1 MRLVLHGLSALP
13 VLLSSYRIDQN
24 QRGDH
29 KVLHDCIS
37 DKAALAYLEHT
48 LPQIKQPYWL
58 SAPTWRPSREDCHI
72 VSTAYAYPAGSF
84 YQVTTGIFAASP
96 ELCFVQLGARV
107 SRIELILYGSALC
120 STFVIDP
127 TAHGGLG
134 TRRPLTSK
142 QKIAKFIA
150 QNSHLTGIAP
160 ARRVLPFLV
169 DGAASPPEIFL
180 QMVLLLPH
188 FLGGFGLPGCETNHR
203 LLLSPRARS
212 IARRNTLV
220 PDCCWPEKRLAV
232 EYDSNAEH
240 LTSQQITLDATKRL
254 ALEKEKFRVV
264 TVTNQQLADPGHMAG
279 IAREIA
285 RRLEIR
291 LRIRS
296 QRFPQRQAELY
307 RRGWSLDGLFNPA
320 WLHPAP
326 ALTPADLA
334 ALPAPSFPSEA

>member
-13 VLLSSYRIDQN
+13 VLLSSYRIDQR

-29 KVLHDCIS
+29 KVLHDCIP

-58 SAPTWRPSREDCHI
+58 SAPTWRAPREDCHI

-84 YQVTTGIFAASP
+84 YQVATGIFAASP

-107 SRIELILYGSALC
+107 SCIELILYGSALC
-120 STFVIDP
+120 GTFVIDP

-142 QKIAKFIA
+142 QNIAKFIA
-150 QNSHLTGIAP
+150 QNSHLTGIAN

-169 DGAASPPEIFL
+169 DRAASPPEIFL

-188 FLGGFGLPGCETNHR
+188 FLGGYGLPRCEANYSLT
-203 LLLSPRARS
+203 LSPQARA
-212 IARRNTLV
+212 IARHATLV
-220 PDCCWPEKRLAV
+220 PDCCWPDKRLAV

-240 LTSQQITLDATKRL
+240 LTSRQITLDATKRL
-254 ALEKEKFRVV
+254 ALGKEEFHVV
-264 TVTNQQLADPGHMAG
+264 TVTNQQLADQ
-279 IAREIA
+279 ARMLSVVKELA
-285 RRLEIR
+285 HHLGVR

-296 QRFPQRQAELY
+296 RSFPQRQRELY
-307 RRGWSLDGLFNPA
+307 RRGWSLDRLFNPA
-320 WLHPAP
+320 WLHPATNP
-326 ALTPADLA
+326 ASLTDLTAPADL
-334 ALPAPSFPSEA
+334 P